1 MSCMECF
8 PSFIRRSGAGAVPP
22 HATIHE
28 LFATAGC
35 GGSPPPQHD
44 PHSSGYVFGS
54 FVQDSREILTE
65 WRIALRESKDI
76 LENTM
81 AVFLNEPLL
90 DWSRHARRVAMSMGA
105 NEGASR

>member
-1 MSCMECF
+1 
-8 PSFIRRSGAGAVPP
+8 
-22 HATIHE
+22 
-28 LFATAGC
+28 
-35 GGSPPPQHD
+35 
-44 PHSSGYVFGS
+44 
-54 FVQDSREILTE
+54 VQDSREILTE